1 VDEILNKIQATDP
14 NDMATLQPLGLEM
27 LQIIIQEMPTI
38 SGTTS
43 LDPYALSSY
52 YWTGWPSAENH
63 FTVPYH
69 HYPNFKYLL
78 TFLKPSGK

>member
-1 VDEILNKIQATDP
+1 MDEILDQIRTTNP
-14 NDMATLQPLGLEM
+14 NDTATLQPIGLELLKIM
-27 LQIIIQEMPTI
+27 IEEMPTI
-38 SGTTS
+38 SATTS
-43 LDPYALSSY
+43 LDPYAVSTY

-78 TFLKPSGK
+78 TRLEPSGA

>member
-1 VDEILNKIQATDP
+1 MLNKIQVTDP
-14 NDMATLQPLGLEM
+14 TDQATLQPIGLEM
-27 LQIIIQEMPTI
+27 LQTWIKELPGI
-38 SGTTS
+38 SATTS
-43 LDPYALSSY
+43 LDPYAVSSY

>member
-1 VDEILNKIQATDP
+1 MTDA
-14 NDMATLQPLGLEM
+14 DHLLKTYIE
-27 LQIIIQEMPTI
+27 EMPGI

-43 LDPYALSSY
+43 LDPYAVSNY

-63 FTVPYH
+63 FIVPYH

-78 TFLKPSGK
+78 TFLQPSGK